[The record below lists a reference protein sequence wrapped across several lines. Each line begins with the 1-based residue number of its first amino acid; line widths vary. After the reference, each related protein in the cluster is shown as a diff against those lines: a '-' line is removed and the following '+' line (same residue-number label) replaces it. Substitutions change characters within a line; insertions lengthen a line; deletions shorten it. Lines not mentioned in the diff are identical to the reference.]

1 MTWPKKCLAKALAP
15 AGLFTRASA
24 GTSAGYAAVGAV
36 VALGVAV
43 VVGVVVAVLDPLVAV
58 AVVPGPPVDDVHPVR
73 APATS
78 APAATSAPRRAA
90 YPADV
95 PAEARVNS
103 PAGAKAFAKHFFG
116 QVNKAY
122 TTPQAGLLAP
132 LSTPNCKTC
141 TVFETTAAGFV
152 AQSQRYDRAAVSIL
166 EVSIDSD
173 PPPAGITLVDV
184 VVRQLPAKVIDGKGK
199 TVVSVTEEKGV
210 FVVQLRFDT
219 AGWAVDTIQVMG

>member
-1 MTWPKKCLAKALAP
+1 M
-15 AGLFTRASA
+15 
-24 GTSAGYAAVGAV
+24 
-36 VALGVAV
+36 
-43 VVGVVVAVLDPLVAV
+43 
-58 AVVPGPPVDDVHPVR
+58 
-73 APATS
+73 
-78 APAATSAPRRAA
+78 
-90 YPADV
+90 
-95 PAEARVNS
+95 NS